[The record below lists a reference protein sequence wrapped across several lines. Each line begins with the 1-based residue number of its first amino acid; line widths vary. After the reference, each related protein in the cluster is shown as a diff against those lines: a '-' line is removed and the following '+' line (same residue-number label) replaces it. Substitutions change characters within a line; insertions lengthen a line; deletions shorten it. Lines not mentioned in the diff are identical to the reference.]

1 VSIRDRE
8 SKNKTARER
17 ARCSVSVSDGRLAVG
32 TVEVVNG
39 AFTAITTDGVILGE
53 FATLREASRAFH
65 DGGER

>member
-8 SKNKTARER
+8 SKHKTARER
-17 ARCSVSVSDGRLAVG
+17 ARYSVSDGRLAVG
-32 TVEVVNG
+32 VIEVVNG
-39 AFTAITTDGVILGE
+39 VITAIDTDGVILGE